1 MLLCLLTSRDS
12 KIGPRQSR
20 SARYAERLCCGPNL
34 RFCGGSASSARGP
47 GVDRRDDLSGSY
59 IRTLAVGVLC
69 RVTVGLCDDKHIA
82 SWVNSELI
90 IEGVPAHRGGRYE
103 CPGWRRDDFCHR
115 RRRRG
120 TLLQSAARNDIDGA
134 SPGRVRRLAHV
145 CSSRKSHR
153 CTPRMLL
160 HGRGGPSDR
169 ERLGPLPPMPA
180 PLFAPRET
188 ALSRMRTSVL
198 HLEPRELRACEML
211 LRRVR
216 TLCTE
221 WCDFQ

>member
-1 MLLCLLTSRDS
+1 MSCSHLSLGRLVEGYRGHGSLPQGPKSGVESSVQIRNTLLRGFQR
-12 KIGPRQSR
+12 IGVVGM
-20 SARYAERLCCGPNL
+20 SAPDGAVTIFAIGGAVVALCCN
-34 RFCGGSASSARGP
+34 
-47 GVDRRDDLSGSY
+47 
-59 IRTLAVGVLC
+59 
-69 RVTVGLCDDKHIA
+69 
-82 SWVNSELI
+82 
-90 IEGVPAHRGGRYE
+90 
-103 CPGWRRDDFCHR
+103 
-115 RRRRG
+115 
-120 TLLQSAARNDIDGA
+120 QAARNDIDGA

-145 CSSRKSHR
+145 CSARKSHR
-153 CTPRMLL
+153 CTVRMLL

-188 ALSRMRTSVL
+188 ALSRMRTRVL